1 MAEYQAATT
10 PPPPA
15 RLLPVAVLLW
25 LAGVYLRIP
34 VLVAPALAPFIGDEL
49 ALSQALTGALT
60 TLPILM
66 LAVGAMP
73 GSLAISRFGPRNTLA
88 LAMVIMVIGSAGR
101 GLVPDVTTLM
111 LASAVMGLG
120 VAMMQ
125 PALPALL
132 PRWLEPHHLAM
143 GSAIYMNG
151 MLMGEFIG
159 AGITL
164 PVLMPL
170 LDNSWRATLIAWSLP
185 ALLVAALLF
194 LPRRDRARPVG
205 KVAWLP
211 DWKNPLTL
219 KVGLLLGLSGSMFF
233 GLNGY
238 MGALLE
244 QRGQGDRLAESLFW
258 FNLAQVAASLV
269 MLKMAR
275 AWVGRRSLILI
286 MAVISIAGTTGTLLL
301 PGWWAIAS
309 ATLMSFVAGILLI
322 LLVALPPLLVSSEK
336 TGQLS
341 AGNFLVGYTLAF
353 SVPMAGGLIADW
365 TGNVSHAVVT
375 MVVYSILVLPLIFT
389 LDLTRKASPPAT
401 GTPDSSV

>member
-34 VLVAPALAPFIGDEL
+34 VLVAPPLAPFIGDEL

-73 GSLAISRFGPRNTLA
+73 GSLAISRLGPRNTLA

-101 GLVPDVTTLM
+101 GLVPDATTLM
-111 LASAVMGLG
+111 FASAVMGLG

-132 PRWLEPHHLAM
+132 PRWLEPHHLAV

-185 ALLVAALLF
+185 ALVVATLLF
-194 LPRRDRARPVG
+194 LPRRDRARPVR

-211 DWKNPLTL
+211 DWNNPLTL

-233 GLNGY
+233 GLNAY

-322 LLVALPPLLVSSEK
+322 LLVALPPLLVSAEK

-389 LDLTRKASPPAT
+389 LDLTRKASPSAT
-401 GTPDSSV
+401 GTPD